1 VSAPPVNDL
10 VAWLDEQIR
19 AKVREEIASLEPV
32 QPEWRTVPEAA
43 DYLRV
48 SRRTLERLVANGDVR
63 SSVVGGRRIVR
74 RAWLDQYATAREE
87 FANRSAN
94 RRARP
99 PYVLPTAPTGGEQ
112 HAR

>member
-19 AKVREEIASLEPV
+19 TKVREEIASLE
-32 QPEWRTVPEAA
+32 QAKPEWWTLPEAA

-48 SRRTLERLVANGDVR
+48 SRRTFERLVANGDVR
-63 SSVVGGRRIVR
+63 SSVVGGRRIIR
-74 RAWLDQYATAREE
+74 REWLDQYARAREE
-87 FANRSAN
+87 FANRSPN

-99 PYVLPTAPTGGEQ
+99 PYVSPTAPTGGEQ